1 MTAAPSIKTRDYWFD
16 NAKAL
21 LIISVVVGHFATSSQ
36 INGQEWVNDIAKF
49 IYFFHMPVFM
59 MISGRFSR
67 GRVDRKEAEKAIC
80 QLLLPYGTLQL
91 LMLLLDSFLGSTV
104 SAKSIFSP
112 QFGLWYFLTLF
123 IYIIIT
129 PYL

>member
-59 MISGRFSR
+59 MISGRFFPGDGSI
-67 GRVDRKEAEKAIC
+67 EKKPKKRFASYC
-80 QLLLPYGTLQL
+80 FPMARCNY
-91 LMLLLDSFLGSTV
+91 
-104 SAKSIFSP
+104 
-112 QFGLWYFLTLF
+112 
-123 IYIIIT
+123 
-129 PYL
+129 